1 MALNIGTA
9 LLFFIVGSGALAR
22 DGGGSVSGRVTA
34 PDGEEGL
41 PGVNVSVEGTPLGT
55 ITGAR
60 GVYRIEGIPTGR
72 RTLLFSLVGYHR
84 ERRAEVVVEEG
95 RETRLDVTMAESVIP
110 SEQVVVT
117 ASKRAQ
123 SLQDVPVSVSV
134 MEAKE
139 ISERNS
145 VSLEDALR
153 YIPGVNM
160 TGTQVNIRGSSG
172 YSLGAGSRVLM
183 LLDGIPY
190 LAGDTGELNFET
202 IPMEQVDRIE
212 VVKGASS
219 ALYGSNA
226 LGGVVNIITRP
237 IPVTP
242 ETVVRTYAGVYGS
255 PSYAEWDWSDKS
267 RFFNGQSF
275 SHMRRVGDLGVSVFF
290 SRQIDDGYRQNDY
303 RRRYNFLMK
312 TREDFSSASSM
323 TLNFGLAYQ
332 FAGQFLYWR
341 NVDSALIA
349 PLNHQ
354 SDNIR
359 STRYFLSGIFNSALS
374 DRFLLTVRAMWY
386 HNDWGYQ
393 QSGDPERTESVDDGV
408 RTEILATFLPSPSH
422 TLTAG
427 LDGTLDLIGG
437 DMFGDRQ
444 IGGLALFA
452 QDEAKIVPDITLTLG
467 ARCDFQSVGLT
478 GAGGVITP
486 KAALLYRPLPG
497 TSLRASFGEGF
508 RIPSLPEAFVEAGST
523 GLLAVPNKDLKPERS
538 RSYEAG
544 VAQSLGDGA
553 SVDAALFRSDIDDLI
568 EPGLFASGLNLEIQ
582 WRNVT
587 RARVE
592 GFETSCHAVLFDG
605 SAAFDAGYTYVYPR
619 DLTLGEVLKYR
630 PRHVL
635 HGGLHCSVGWL
646 SASADFRFVSRV
658 ESIDDQLVEAG
669 VIPDGDQRVPIYVT
683 DVRIGADMMR
693 AAGIPLSVS
702 LNVNNLFQHNY
713 VELIGNVMPPRTYVL
728 VLESRF

>member
-1 MALNIGTA
+1 MAMTVRIA
-9 LLFFIVGSGALAR
+9 LLLFIFSAAAIAR

-34 PDGEEGL
+34 PNEEGGL
-41 PGVNVSVEGTPLGT
+41 PGVNVSVDGTALGT
-55 ITGAR
+55 TTGAR
-60 GVYRIEGIPTGR
+60 GVYRIGGIPPGR
-72 RTLLFSLVGYHR
+72 KTLRFSMVGYHKELR
-84 ERRAEVVVEEG
+84 TDVVVEEG
-95 RETRLDVTMAESVIP
+95 RETRLDVMMTESVIP

-123 SLQDVPVSVSV
+123 SLQDVPVSISV

-145 VSLEDALR
+145 VSLDDALR

-183 LLDGIPY
+183 LLDGIPF

-202 IPMEQVDRIE
+202 IPMAQVDRIE

-226 LGGVVNIITRP
+226 LGGVVNIITKP
-237 IPVTP
+237 IPGTP
-242 ETVVRTYAGVYGS
+242 ETVVRTYAGVYGN
-255 PSYAEWDWSDKS
+255 PDYASWDWSDKS

-275 SHMRRVGDLGVSVFF
+275 SHMRKVGDLGVSMFF

-303 RRRYNFLMK
+303 RRRYNFFMK

-323 TLNFGLAYQ
+323 TLSFGLAYQ

-341 NVDSALIA
+341 NVDSALIT
-349 PLNHQ
+349 PVNHQ
-354 SDNIR
+354 NDNIR
-359 STRYFLSGIFNSALS
+359 STRYFLSGLFNSALS
-374 DRFLLTVRAMWY
+374 DGVLLTVRAMWY
-386 HNDWGYQ
+386 HNDWGFQ
-393 QSGDPERTESVDDGV
+393 QSGDPERTESVGDGV
-408 RTEILATFLPSPSH
+408 RMEVLSTILPTPSH

-427 LDGTLDLIGG
+427 VDGTVDLIGG

-452 QDEAKIVPDITLTLG
+452 QDEAKLTGDITLTLG

-478 GAGGVITP
+478 GEAGVVTP

-523 GLLAVPNKDLKPERS
+523 GLMAVPNKDLKPERS

-544 VAQSLGDGA
+544 VSQSFGDA
-553 SVDAALFRSDIDDLI
+553 VSVDAAFFRSDIDDLI

-592 GFETSCHAVLFDG
+592 GFETSCHAVFFSG

-619 DLTLGEVLKYR
+619 DLTLGDILKYR

-635 HGGLHCSVGWL
+635 HGGLRGSLGWL
-646 SASADFRFVSRV
+646 NASADFRFVSRV
-658 ESIDDQLVEAG
+658 ERIDDELVDAG

-683 DVRIGADMMR
+683 DVRIGADLAS